1 MSLFPI
7 TTCFLLVLSY
17 ILNYD
22 VNIFYRFYKLIYDYK
37 MKYLQVSG
45 FILSRILISN
55 LLNHQILILVV
66 VWLQISLLSCDDLS
80 T

>member
-1 MSLFPI
+1 
-7 TTCFLLVLSY
+7 
-17 ILNYD
+17 
-22 VNIFYRFYKLIYDYK
+22 